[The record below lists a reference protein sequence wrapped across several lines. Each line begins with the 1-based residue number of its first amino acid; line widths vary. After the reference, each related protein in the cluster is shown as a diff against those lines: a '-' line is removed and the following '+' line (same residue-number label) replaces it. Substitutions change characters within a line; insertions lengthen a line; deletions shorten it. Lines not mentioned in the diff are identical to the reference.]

1 MAEYGVEYLKR
12 LQDSVA
18 QFESSFNA
26 WMATQVEK
34 ESLAFSGLMPTV
46 WTKDDAD
53 PAEVKRLELDVARTS
68 GLAGR
73 AVSVTGAYI
82 YVAGHP
88 PLDPITNW
96 FIMSEPRALIS
107 PRDVRMTA
115 GNVKGRLESMIN
127 DAEFEDQDAIPT
139 FSPARLHRVVWSNA
153 AEQWTAHHYR
163 IAVREA
169 AEGLTLFWREKLGR
183 MDVDGRKFWQ
193 QTLSPGEPKS
203 GQPKLV
209 WPGDAAD
216 MSVKSMQNG
225 LCPLAT
231 SLKELAEGL
240 ASTVRNA
247 TTHTTSELSEQEA
260 MERLAAYSYLARL
273 LDECDVRLAEED
285 AQVTDV

>member
-1 MAEYGVEYLKR
+1 MTEYSVEYLKR
-12 LQDSVA
+12 LRDSVTE
-18 QFESSFNA
+18 FESAFNA

-34 ESLAFSGLMPTV
+34 DGLSYSGLMPTV
-46 WTKDDAD
+46 WTKEEADA
-53 PAEVKRLELDVARTS
+53 ATVKRLELDVARTS
-68 GLAGR
+68 GLASS

-82 YVAGHP
+82 NVAGQP
-88 PLDPITNW
+88 PLDPIASW
-96 FIMSEPRALIS
+96 FIMSQPKALIS
-107 PRDVRMTA
+107 PRDVRLTA
-115 GNVKGRLESMIN
+115 ASVKGRLESMII
-127 DAEFEDQDAIPT
+127 DAEFEGEDAAPT
-139 FSPARLHRVVWSNA
+139 FSPACLHKVVWGSA

-169 AEGLTLFWREKLGR
+169 AEGLTLFWRKNLGR

-193 QTLSPGEPKS
+193 QTLSPGEPKK

-216 MSVKSMQNG
+216 MSVKSIQNG

-273 LDECDVRLAEED
+273 LDECEVRLAEED
-285 AQVTDV
+285 AQATHV